1 MKISRSFWEFGP
13 ALQSSLR
20 SRGMVYSFYVDD
32 IAVYSLTFMDNA
44 AKTEVIADTYGM
56 LFKHGYPQFVNRGSA
71 RDFRIYVIDH

>member
-1 MKISRSFWEFGP
+1 
-13 ALQSSLR
+13 
-20 SRGMVYSFYVDD
+20 MVYSLYVDD

-71 RDFRIYVIDH
+71 RAFRIYVIDNWWRSTEMTGLFKCVGHKLSW